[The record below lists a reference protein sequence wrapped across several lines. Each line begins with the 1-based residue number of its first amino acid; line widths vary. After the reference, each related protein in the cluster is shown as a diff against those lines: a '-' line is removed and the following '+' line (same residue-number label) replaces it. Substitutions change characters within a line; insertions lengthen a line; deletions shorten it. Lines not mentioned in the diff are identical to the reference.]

1 MAERL
6 RLTLAQLNPT
16 VGAIADNIAKARAAW
31 EEGKAA
37 GADMVALPEMFVT
50 GYQTQDLVR
59 RPAFHR
65 DAMAAVEAL
74 AASVTEGPALGIGGP
89 WAEGGRLYNAYF
101 ILRGG
106 RVEAKMLKHHL
117 PNEDVFDEV
126 RIFDSGPISGPYRIG
141 PLRLGTPVCEDAW
154 HEDVAETLE
163 ETGAEVLFIPNGS
176 PYRRRKIDL
185 RMQHMV
191 ARVVETGLPLIYLN
205 TVGAQD
211 DQVFDGASFALNPGG
226 KLMMQLPPM
235 IEAITHLDLENG
247 ADGWRILPGEMAPQP
262 DDWEQDYHAMVLS
275 LRDYLRKSG
284 FGKVLLGLSG
294 GIDSALVA
302 TIASDA
308 IGPQNVRCVM
318 LPSEYTSAQSL
329 EDAAAVADALGCPYD
344 TVPIEGPRDAV
355 ETALGGLFAGT
366 QPGIAEENIQSR
378 LRGLILMAISNKFG
392 GMLLTT
398 GNKSEVAV
406 GYCHHLR
413 RHGGRLQPDQG
424 PVQDPRL
431 RNLPLAQPQPS
442 RLDDGPQGRGDPA
455 ADHHQAAQGRAAP
468 RPEGRGQPATLCRS
482 RPDAAHAGR
491 GGSERRRCRRTLW
504 FRARRGGADRAAAD
518 ARRIQAP
525 AGAARRQAVDAQLR
539 PRPALSD
546 HQRFPYLMTVVTR
559 FAPSPTGRLHV
570 GNIRTALHNW
580 LFARKHGGRFLLRL
594 DDTDTERSRAEYAD
608 AIRADLAWLGL
619 VPDAEYRQSRR
630 LRPLRSGVRPAARG
644 GPGLSGL

>member
-1 MAERL
+1 MAERF

-31 EEGKAA
+31 EDGKAA

-50 GYQTQDLVR
+50 GYQTQDLAR

-74 AASVTEGPALGIGGP
+74 AASVADGPALGIGGP
-89 WAEGGRLYNAYF
+89 WAEDGRLYNAYF

-106 RVEAKMLKHHL
+106 RIEARMLKHHL

-154 HEDVAETLE
+154 HEDVAETLA

-235 IEAITHLDLENG
+235 VEAITHLDLENG
-247 ADGWRILPGEMAPQP
+247 PEGWRILPGEMAPQP

-275 LRDYLRKSG
+275 LRDYLAKSG

-308 IGPQNVRCVM
+308 IGPENVRCVM
-318 LPSEYTSAQSL
+318 LPSEYTSAHSL
-329 EDAAAVADALGCPYD
+329 EDAAAVASALGCPYD

-366 QPGIAEENIQSR
+366 KPGIAEENIQSR

-406 GYCHHLR
+406 GYCTIYGDMA
-413 RHGGRLQPDQG
+413 GGYNPLKDLYKTR
-424 PVQDPRL
+424 VFETCRW
-431 RNLPLAQPQPS
+431 RN
-442 RLDDGPQGRGDPA
+442 RNHRDWMM
-455 ADHHQAAQGRAAP
+455 GRAGEVIPP
-468 RPEGRGQPATLCRS
+468 RVIDKPPSAE
-482 RPDAAHAGR
+482 
-491 GGSERRRCRRTLW
+491 
-504 FRARRGGADRAAAD
+504 
-518 ARRIQAP
+518 
-525 AGAARRQAVDAQLR
+525 LR
-539 PRPALSD
+539 DNQKDEDSLP
-546 HQRFPYLMTVVTR
+546 PYEVL
-559 FAPSPTGRLHV
+559 
-570 GNIRTALHNW
+570 
-580 LFARKHGGRFLLRL
+580 
-594 DDTDTERSRAEYAD
+594 D
-608 AIRADLAWLGL
+608 AILERLIEGEQSVAEIVAAGFDRGTVKKVEHLLYISEHKRFQSAPGTRLTTMAFWL
-619 VPDAEYRQSRR
+619 DRR
-630 LRPLRSGVRPAARG
+630 YPIVNRWRDDS
-644 GPGLSGL
+644 